1 MRFGRLSTS
10 GDEAI
15 GAVSAHTLRIPGA
28 VFKKGRVLTA
38 DDLSRLRAV
47 GISSLIA
54 ARLDPE
60 DVAEDA
66 AASRLGAAVAG
77 PGLRVAD
84 AATGRCNLYAEV
96 AGVLQVES
104 ERVDH
109 LNRIDEAVTL
119 ATIAPFSPVHPG
131 DMVATV
137 KLIPFAVPAPALD
150 RCLAAADGSLISISP
165 FRPRRMG
172 LILTEVPSVPKSIL
186 DRAASAQRVRAERI
200 GSSIARELRCRHD
213 EASLSAALRE
223 LLAAGCWPILVLG
236 ASAIVDRRDVIP
248 AALQAVGGTI
258 LHFGMPVDPGNLLL
272 LGRHGEVPVL
282 GVPGCARS
290 LRRSG
295 FDWVL
300 ERLCAGLRVTR
311 DDLMGLGVGGLLG
324 EILLRPQPRGETEGA
339 GERERTPVSDPE
351 LGTGRRGHDQRVAAV
366 VLAAGMSSRMGGGA
380 AGSPVNKLLVE
391 LEGKALVAHAV
402 DALLCTAARP
412 VIVVTGHDADSVRQ
426 ALAGRDVEFV
436 HNPDYAQGLS
446 TSLRAGL
453 AHLGRRPAGS
463 IDGAF
468 VCLGDMPRVRPA
480 HLEALLG
487 AFDPDDGRCI
497 VVPTFAGQ
505 RGNPVLFAA
514 RFFPEMAQGSG
525 DVGARALLGRH
536 AGLVC
541 AVPMDDEGVSI
552 DVDTPEALKSLCPS

>member
-38 DDLSRLRAV
+38 DDLGRLRAAGFDSV
-47 GISSLIA
+47 IA
-54 ARLDPE
+54 ARLDP
-60 DVAEDA
+60 DDIAEDA
-66 AASRLGAAVAG
+66 AAARLGAAVAG
-77 PGLRVAD
+77 SGLRVAD
-84 AATGRCNLYAEV
+84 AATGRCNLYAEIP
-96 AGVLQVES
+96 GVLQVDS

-119 ATIAPFSPVHPG
+119 ATIAPYSPVRAG

-150 RCLAAADGSLISISP
+150 RCLAAADGSLISIAP

-172 LILTEVPSVPKSIL
+172 LVLTQVPSVPSSIL
-186 DRAASAQRVRAERI
+186 DRAASAQRVRAERL
-200 GSSIARELRCRHD
+200 GSTIARELRCPHD
-213 EASLSAALRE
+213 EESLATALRE
-223 LLAAGCWPILVLG
+223 LLAAGCSPILVLG
-236 ASAIVDRRDVIP
+236 SSAIVDRRDVIP
-248 AALQAVGGTI
+248 AALERIGGSI

-272 LGRHGEVPVL
+272 LGRHGDTPVL

-300 ERLCAGLRVTR
+300 ERLCAGLSVSR

-324 EILLRPQPRGETEGA
+324 EILLRPQPRG
-339 GERERTPVSDPE
+339 GEPAAHAPASDPE
-351 LGTGRRGHDQRVAAV
+351 LTQESRGPSVAAL
-366 VLAAGMSSRMGGGA
+366 VLAAGLSSRMGTADGVA
-380 AGSPVNKLLVE
+380 VNKLLVE
-391 LEGKALVAHAV
+391 LDGKPLVAHTV
-402 DALLCTAARP
+402 DALLATAARP
-412 VIVVTGHDADSVRQ
+412 IVVVTGHDADPVRL

-436 HNPDYAQGLS
+436 HNPDFAAGLS

-453 AHLGRRPAGS
+453 AHLGSRPARS
-463 IDGAF
+463 IDGAL

-487 AFDPDDGRCI
+487 AFDPDDGRAI

-505 RGNPVLFAA
+505 RGNPILWAR

-536 AGLVC
+536 ADLVC

-552 DVDTPEALKSLCPS
+552 DVDTPEALKALCPT

>member
-47 GISSLIA
+47 GIGSLIA
-54 ARLDPE
+54 ARLDPG
-60 DVAEDA
+60 DVSEDA

-77 PGLRVAD
+77 SGLRVAD

-96 AGVLQVES
+96 AGVLQVEN

-150 RCLAAADGSLISISP
+150 RCLAAADGSLLSIAP

-172 LILTEVPSVPKSIL
+172 LILTEVASVPKSLL

-200 GSSIARELRCRHD
+200 GSSIVRELRCRHD

-223 LLAAGCWPILVLG
+223 LLGAGCWPILILG

-248 AALQAVGGTI
+248 AALQAVGGSI

-324 EILLRPQPRGETEGA
+324 EILLRPQPRSDSEA
-339 GERERTPVSDPE
+339 APASDPE
-351 LGTGRRGHDQRVAAV
+351 LGTSRRSHDQRVAAV
-366 VLAAGMSSRMGGGA
+366 VLAAGLSSRMGSA
-380 AGSPVNKLLVE
+380 SGSPVNKLLVE

-402 DALLCTAARP
+402 DALLATAARP
-412 VIVVTGHDADSVRQ
+412 VIVVTGHDAESVRQ

-453 AHLGRRPAGS
+453 LHLGRRPAGS

-487 AFDPDDGRCI
+487 AFDPDDGRGI